1 MGVDRLTTV
10 TRRFYFQAVHSLT
23 KGSHCENTHGHG
35 YFLEITAR
43 DIAPIELDKAY
54 RDRIEPHVHARRLL
68 KELEPSTGEHLVDW
82 IHDRLNE
89 THLKK
94 NILAVALQETY
105 KNRFVSA
112 QTERRFV

>member
-1 MGVDRLTTV
+1 MGLNHLTTV
-10 TRRFYFQAVHSLT
+10 TRRFYFQSVHALVSGEHRE
-23 KGSHCENTHGHG
+23 KTHGHG

-43 DIAPIELDKAY
+43 DLTPLELDRVYHAQ
-54 RDRIEPHVHARRLL
+54 IEPHVHGRRLA

-89 THLKK
+89 TPFKK
-94 NILAVALQETY
+94 NILAVSLQETR
-105 KNRFVSA
+105 KNRFVST

>member
-1 MGVDRLTTV
+1 MGVNRLTTV

-43 DIAPIELDKAY
+43 ELTPLELDKVY
-54 RDRIEPHVHARRLL
+54 REKIEPHVHGRRLS

-82 IHDRLNE
+82 IHERLDE
-89 THLKK
+89 TPLKK
-94 NILAVALQETY
+94 NILAVALQETR
-105 KNRFVSA
+105 KNRFVSSH
-112 QTERRFV
+112 TEDKYV